1 MTAYLSRPNNVI
13 VAGVRDPS
21 HSTAKSLSNL
31 PKGHGSSL
39 MVVKID
45 SSSEA
50 DPAAAVKTIQSHG
63 IAKLDVVIS
72 SAGIAKL
79 GPLNAIP
86 IAEFK
91 EHLDVNST
99 AVLILFQATYPLL
112 KKSSSAKFVVIG
124 ASAGSIGMIEKFPF
138 PNGSYSASK
147 ATVNS
152 LVRKM
157 HFENDWLIAFPIHP
171 G

>member
-1 MTAYLSRPNNVI
+1 M
-13 VAGVRDPS
+13 RDPS
-21 HSTAKSLSNL
+21 HSTSKSLSTL
-31 PKGHGSSL
+31 PKGPGSSL
-39 MVVKID
+39 LVVKID
-45 SSSEA
+45 SVSEN
-50 DPAAAVKTIQSHG
+50 DPTTAVKTLQSHN
-63 IAKLDVVIS
+63 INKLDVVIS

-79 GPLNAIP
+79 GPLHAVS
-86 IAEFK
+86 IADFK
-91 EHLDVNST
+91 EHLDINST
-99 AVLILFQATYPLL
+99 AVLMLFQATYPLL
-112 KKSSSAKFVVIG
+112 KKSTMPKFIVIG
-124 ASAGSIGMIEKFPF
+124 ASAGSIGMIESYPF